1 MQNQGKDLLFS
12 WSKIIFRWGRLGL
25 KKKKKKKKKTGFL
38 AGRMG
43 VYLVLCSK
51 LLHKHVTLYN
61 IIWWFKYGPYLI
73 TFGFEAPKK
82 TPPPLYIH
90 AGTKNV

>member
-1 MQNQGKDLLFS
+1 
-12 WSKIIFRWGRLGL
+12 
-25 KKKKKKKKKTGFL
+25 
-38 AGRMG
+38 MG

-82 TPPPLYIH
+82 TPPPSIYTQERKMYKK
-90 AGTKNV
+90 GTEKRLSTPM